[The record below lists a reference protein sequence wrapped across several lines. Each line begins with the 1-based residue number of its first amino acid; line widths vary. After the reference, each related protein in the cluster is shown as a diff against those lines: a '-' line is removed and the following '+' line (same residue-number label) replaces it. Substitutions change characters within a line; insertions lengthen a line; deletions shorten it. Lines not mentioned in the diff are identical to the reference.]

1 MLKTLPQKEVFKI
14 TRFIKKTLVKAKTQK
29 VVLGLSGGIDSAV
42 SLFLLTQVVQPEN
55 IFIIHSYYSS
65 DHIADAKTILKLAQ
79 IPEKNIFF
87 INIKPI
93 VDGIKNTLLINDQVR
108 LGNIMARV
116 RMILL
121 FDRAKK
127 ENALVCGTENKSEHF
142 LGYFTRFGDAASDFE
157 PIQHLSKTQVYQ
169 LAKYLKI
176 PQKII
181 KKPPTA
187 GLWKNQTD
195 EEEMGFTYQEADRV
209 IFLYFEKKKTIAEII
224 NLDCPNAKKILAQVA
239 KNHFK
244 HEVPYTL

>member
-1 MLKTLPQKEVFKI
+1 MKMIMLQKEINKI
-14 TRFIKKTLVKAKTQK
+14 INFIQQTLKQSGMEK

-42 SLFLLTQVVQPEN
+42 SLYLLTKTLQPEN
-55 IFIIHSYYSS
+55 IFIIHSYYS
-65 DHIADAKTILKLAQ
+65 DEHMKDARLILAQ
-79 IPEKNIFF
+79 TQIPQKNINF
-87 INIKPI
+87 IDIKLI
-93 VDGIKNTLLINDQVR
+93 VDQIKKTLLVDDQIR

-121 FDRAKK
+121 YDLAKK
-127 ENALVCGTENKSEHF
+127 EKALVCGTENKSEHY

-157 PIQHLSKTQVYQ
+157 PIQHLFKTQVFV
-169 LAKYLKI
+169 LAKYLKV

-181 KKPPTA
+181 IKPPTA

-195 EEEMGFTYQEADRV
+195 EGEMGFTYAEADKV
-209 IFLYFEKKKTIAEII
+209 IEYYFEEKKGLKEII
-224 NLDCPNAKKILAQVA
+224 GLGCPNAQKIIDQIA